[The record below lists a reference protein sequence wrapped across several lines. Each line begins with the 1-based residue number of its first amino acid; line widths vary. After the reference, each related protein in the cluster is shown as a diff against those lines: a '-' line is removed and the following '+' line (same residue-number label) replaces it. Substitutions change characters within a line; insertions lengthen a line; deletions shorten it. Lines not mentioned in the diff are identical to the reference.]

1 MDSPH
6 ISTLTMLPMNP
17 HETFRCSNVALWILP
32 HETLVAQGSK
42 DSGYLFKLFT

>member
-1 MDSPH
+1 
-6 ISTLTMLPMNP
+6 MLPMNP
-17 HETFRCSNVALWILP
+17 HETCGCSNVALWILP